1 MQMNHIQEIR
11 CQARQRLH
19 VSLNTQIHCF
29 LRSTKALWIRK
40 TRDRLGKTT
49 IRSTLVEAV
58 STAEYTRDSAILAS
72 TTQPLHTRARM
83 LRKYLWLLA
92 SVDQM
97 VASPCPRLVDVDH
110 HHHTMLQELHLR
122 LCQIVLMVH
131 LTRWPPDR
139 LKVSPGLSPTVSFP
153 RNNRHE
159 DRAVTT
165 LAITTPYPGT
175 TASQRLP

>member
-11 CQARQRLH
+11 CPARQRLH
-19 VSLNTQIHCF
+19 VSLNTQTHCF
-29 LRSTKALWIRK
+29 LRSTKALWIHK
-40 TRDRLGKTT
+40 TRDRLAKTT
-49 IRSTLVEAV
+49 IQSSLDEAV
-58 STAEYTRDSAILAS
+58 STAVYTPDSAILAL

-97 VASPCPRLVDVDH
+97 VANPCPRLVDADH

-122 LCQIVLMVH
+122 LCQIVQMVH
-131 LTRWPPDR
+131 LTQWLRDP
-139 LKVSPGLSPTVSFP
+139 LKVFPGLSPIVSFP
-153 RNNRHE
+153 RNNRRE

-165 LAITTPYPGT
+165 LAITTLYPGT
-175 TASQRLP
+175 TASQRLL